1 MSIYVYRM
9 KNVIKNYIELILAAI
24 LVILFI
30 EIPEFLDEMA
40 NSNLGKMLLLSSVAF
55 MLCYFGKNAGILAA
69 LIVVIIFYKTKEGFE
84 GFSITGSD
92 GKNIISVGEA
102 KPKDD
107 ASCKKKYGDEKPK
120 WDPKA
125 GEDKKGA
132 CVAKSGFKLRE
143 GAEVDPCNA
152 ATDNSTCDACSKGKK
167 PFFKD
172 GKCSATD
179 GFTTQEVDR
188 LKKIAA
194 REGFAGYNGRQRF
207 LKPYYSAL
215 NITDEDRKV
224 KVKAEKAKLEASKED
239 PKKAKKKGKKK
250 EKKENK

>member
-9 KNVIKNYIELILAAI
+9 KNVMKNYIELILAAI
-24 LVILFI
+24 IVILFI

-40 NSNLGKMLLLSSVAF
+40 NSNLGKMLMLSSVAF

-84 GFSITGSD
+84 GLTLSVG
-92 GKNIISVGEA
+92 GKNLVQIGDN
-102 KPKDD
+102 KPNSDD
-107 ASCKKKYGDEKPK
+107 TCKKKYGDEKPK

-152 ATDNSTCDACSKGKK
+152 ATDNSTCDACSKGKL

-179 GFTTQEVDR
+179 GFTTLEVDR

-194 REGFAGYNGRQRF
+194 REGFSGYNGRQRN
-207 LKPYYSAL
+207 LKPYWNTL
-215 NITDEDRKV
+215 NITDEDRNV
-224 KVKAEKAKLEASKED
+224 KVKAEKAKVAASKED
-239 PKKAKKKGKKK
+239 PKKGKKK
-250 EKKENK
+250 KKKKK